1 MRSAPECSEDWR
13 AARRD
18 SADAG
23 WGSASALASG
33 RLTSHRS
40 DDVDALMTSDIA
52 VPGTLAALDMGTN
65 SFHLVV
71 ARIVGDGYE
80 VMTREK
86 QTIRLGHGGGDM
98 KELAAEAMD
107 RGVAAVRRMK
117 QIADNHGAPVRAVAT
132 SAVREALNR
141 NVFIRRIWKEAG
153 VRVDV
158 ISGLEEARLI
168 HLGVLQSVPAYERRL
183 ILVDVGGGS
192 TEVLIGERG
201 ETLAA
206 RSFKLGAVR
215 LTDRFFPGGRI
226 VTGAVDEC
234 RSYVLSVIAGF
245 EPEVAANG
253 FEIGIASSG
262 TAETIAGLVVA
273 ARGGPGLRTLN
284 RVEVTATELDAV
296 FDALVSRPSAEF
308 RAKIR
313 GLDASRADIVVAGA
327 LVLQSVVHAFSIPSL
342 TFSDSALREG
352 VLLDTIARNQGGQVH
367 HLRDVSRRSVR
378 QLAERCDNDVA
389 HSEHVAGLA
398 LQLYDA
404 TQFIHHL
411 PPDCRDYLEAA
422 ALLANVGVVI
432 SHSKHHLHSYYV
444 IRNSELAGLTDDEIE
459 IIALV
464 ARYHRKSE
472 PKPTHV
478 EFERLRDEDK
488 AVVRTLAAILRVAIG
503 LDRGHSK
510 RVESLSVVSD
520 VNRLVVEA
528 HARQR
533 NDVALEV
540 YTAQERSGL
549 LAEVFGLE
557 VQVTAA

>member
-1 MRSAPECSEDWR
+1 MT
-13 AARRD
+13 AAE
-18 SADAG
+18 
-23 WGSASALASG
+23 ASPA
-33 RLTSHRS
+33 
-40 DDVDALMTSDIA
+40 
-52 VPGTLAALDMGTN
+52 GTLAALDMGTN

-80 VMTREK
+80 IVTREK
-86 QTIRLGHGGGDM
+86 RTIRLGHGGGDM
-98 KELAAEAMD
+98 KELSTDAMD
-107 RGVAAVRRMK
+107 RGIAAVRRMK
-117 QIADNHGAPVRAVAT
+117 QIADDHGAPVRAVAT

-141 NVFIRRIWKEAG
+141 NVFIRRTWKEAG

-168 HLGVLQSVPAYERRL
+168 HLGVLQAVPAFERRL
-183 ILVDVGGGS
+183 ILVDIGGGS

-215 LTDRFFPGGRI
+215 LTDRFFPAGRI
-226 VTGAVDEC
+226 TKGAVDEC

-245 EPEVAANG
+245 EPEVLTNG
-253 FEIGIASSG
+253 FDIAIASSG
-262 TAETIAGLVVA
+262 TAETVAGLVVA
-273 ARGGPGLRTLN
+273 ARGLATPKTLN
-284 RVEVTATELDAV
+284 RIELTRAEVDAV
-296 FDALVSRPSAEF
+296 VELLVSHPTTET

-313 GLDASRADIVVAGA
+313 GLDAARADIIVAGA
-327 LVLQSVVHAFSIPSL
+327 LVLQAVAEAFSIPAF
-342 TFSDSALREG
+342 TFSESALREG

-378 QLAERCDNDVA
+378 QLAERCDNDIA

-404 TQFIHHL
+404 TQFVHHL
-411 PPDCRDYLEAA
+411 SPDCRDYLEAA

-444 IRNSELAGLTDDEIE
+444 IRNSELAGLTDNEIE

-472 PKPTHV
+472 PKPTHA
-478 EFERLRDEDK
+478 EFERLSDEDK
-488 AVVRTLAAILRVAIG
+488 VVVRTLAAILRVAIG

-510 RVESLSVVSD
+510 RVESVRVVSD
-520 VNRLVVEA
+520 VDRLVVEA
-528 HARQR
+528 HGRERA
-533 NDVALEV
+533 DVALEV
-540 YTAQERSGL
+540 YTAHERSGL
-549 LAEVFGLE
+549 LAEVFGLD
-557 VQVTAA
+557 VDVIAA